1 MIENA
6 ALLVLVESVL
16 GKGQVTSKGNYAFKC
31 PFCSHHKNKLE
42 VSLRT
47 TAKKENFWH
56 CWVCDAKG
64 KTIRALFKQA
74 QASPDKFKDLS
85 LLIQPTAVNDNS
97 TSNEVIV
104 LPAEFISLTNP
115 LSHILNEKGLDR
127 VAQIE
132 SKHAFRFLN
141 KRGITVD
148 DIIKYNIGFCKEGPY
163 AGRVIIPSYDA
174 NGMLNYFVARAYKD
188 SDRKYKNPPVA
199 SKEIIGLELYINWN
213 APIILC
219 EGMFDAITIKRNCIP
234 LLGKVLHNKL
244 MEKIVK
250 SNVDRIYIALDN
262 DAKKDALKHAE
273 KLMSYGKEVYMVE
286 LDGKDAN
293 EIGFGS
299 FLTTLEQT
307 EPLNLQS
314 LLEKKLQ
321 LI

>member
-16 GKGQVTSKGNYAFKC
+16 GKGQITSKGNYAFKC

-47 TAKKENFWH
+47 TSKRENFWH

-64 KTIRALFKQA
+64 KSIRALFKRA
-74 QASPDKFKDLS
+74 NTSADKFKDLD
-85 LLIQPTAVNDNS
+85 LLIKPAAKEEHISHEALT
-97 TSNEVIV
+97 
-104 LPAEFISLTNP
+104 LPEEFISL
-115 LSHILNEKGLDR
+115 SSSIDDKI
-127 VAQIE
+127 AQIE
-132 SKHAFRFLN
+132 SKHALKFLR
-141 KRGITVD
+141 KRGITPD
-148 DIIKYNIGFCKEGPY
+148 DIVKYNIGFCKGGKYE
-163 AGRVIIPSYDA
+163 GRVIIPSYGA
-174 NGMLNYFVARAYKD
+174 NGQLNYFIARDYKEP
-188 SDRKYKNPPVA
+188 SLRKYKNPPVS
-199 SKEIIGLELYINWN
+199 SKDVIGFELYINWN

-234 LLGKVLHNKL
+234 LLGKVLHDKL

-293 EIGFGS
+293 EIGFDS

-307 EPLNLQS
+307 EPLTFQS

-321 LI
+321 FV